1 VIRFGRALFAPI
13 RGLGRPRLAFLGFV
27 TGGHTVI
34 HWYQQSFAVVLPSV
48 TQGLGLSEVQ
58 AGYLQSARQLT
69 GGTMNLPVGLLA
81 DSLGRRQAAIF
92 ASALVFM
99 GGGYL
104 ALGTASGLAGA
115 LLAAALIGLGTA
127 TWHPPAMGGLAAR
140 FPDRRAT
147 ALAIHGVG
155 ATVGDTL
162 TPLAMG
168 ALLLAFPWPSVLR
181 AQLWPALVAALLVWR
196 GLAGQFGDTTLPP
209 SRRALARDVRA
220 ILVNPAFAAVAL
232 AEGLMMMARQVILTF
247 FPLYIQIGLGRDT
260 FELGVYLALLHA
272 MGTVS
277 QPLLGILSDRLGRK
291 AVLVPSYALLGALY
305 LGLGQ
310 VAPGWPLG
318 ALVLGI
324 GVFFYTLTNVTSA
337 AVLDTTGA
345 RLPAST
351 MGLTMVLTQVIG
363 LPAPVLAGWLVER
376 SGYGAAFGLAAGFMG
391 LGALVLFP
399 LRLYRG
405 SGRTPRLAA

>member
-1 VIRFGRALFAPI
+1 VIHLGRALFAPL
-13 RGLGRPRLAFLGFV
+13 RGLGRARLAFLGFV
-27 TGGHTVI
+27 TGGHTII

-69 GGTMNLPVGLLA
+69 GGTVNLPVGLLA

-168 ALLLAFPWPSVLR
+168 ALLLAFPWQNVLR
-181 AQLWPALVAALLVWR
+181 AQLWPALVAAVLLWR
-196 GLAGQFGDTTLPP
+196 GLAGQFGDTSPPP

-220 ILVNPAFAAVAL
+220 ILVNPVFAAVAL

-260 FELGVYLALLHA
+260 LELGVYLALLHA

-291 AVLVPSYALLGALY
+291 AVLVPSYALLGTLY

-405 SGRTPRLAA
+405 SGGTPRFAA